1 MKKKKKKKNRTG
13 RKKKGERPGEKK
25 GGWNVPNKIR
35 IRRRWRKSYGRTLHT
50 GKGITLL
57 TNSRWWRCARHKSHS
72 HSILDWLSFF
82 ANALAT
88 LTISPSFGY
97 YIFQLCFFLLF
108 VTHSCSVSAGGFIQV
123 VNKINFLASEYVIL
137 VLRDSRTQF
146 KGEERGIEIWQRD
159 S

>member
-1 MKKKKKKKNRTG
+1 MAELFILARASLSSLTPDDGDARATKATPTAFLIGCLFCKCFSNTYNIAIF
-13 RKKKGERPGEKK
+13 
-25 GGWNVPNKIR
+25 WI
-35 IRRRWRKSYGRTLHT
+35 LHF
-50 GKGITLL
+50 
-57 TNSRWWRCARHKSHS
+57 SAV
-72 HSILDWLSFF
+72 
-82 ANALAT
+82 
-88 LTISPSFGY
+88 
-97 YIFQLCFFLLF
+97 FFLLF